1 MHILAIESSEVICYN
16 KRRAFIINQNALHMR
31 LPLAN
36 SVHIGRLCPNLR
48 LWHNK
53 RRAFIINQNALH
65 MRLPLANSVHIGRL
79 CPNLWLWH
87 NKRRAFIIA
96 YYTYSIALI

>member
-36 SVHIGRLCPNLR
+36 SVHIGRLCHNLR
-48 LWHNK
+48 
-53 RRAFIINQNALH
+53 
-65 MRLPLANSVHIGRL
+65 
-79 CPNLWLWH
+79 LWH